1 VTVQWTPASPDDGPA
16 GAALGAAPVRLPDPP
31 GSPTVWTLLD
41 QATLWARVAE
51 LGARLR
57 ADYQGLEPI
66 LVSVLRGAVV
76 FLADLVRVADMP
88 CKVDF
93 MAVQRFQTSDQTG
106 VVRILKDLD
115 LDVTGAHVVVV
126 EDVVDSG
133 RTLAYLLEV
142 IGARRPTSL
151 RVCTLL
157 DRRGR
162 RLVEVPLAYVGF
174 EIPDAFVV
182 GYGLDF
188 DERERG
194 RDEILAVTDPEAV
207 RRDPRLLRS
216 PQGPPPAAL

>member
-1 VTVQWTPASPDDGPA
+1 VTVEWDAAS
-16 GAALGAAPVRLPDPP
+16 LQRAAPVRLPDPP
-31 GSPTVWTLLD
+31 APAAEASGPPVWTLLD
-41 QATLWARVAE
+41 RATLRARVAE
-51 LGARLR
+51 LAARLR

-76 FLADLVRVADMP
+76 FLADLVRIAAMP

-93 MAVQRFQTSDQTG
+93 MAVQRYRTSDETG

-115 LDVTGAHVVVV
+115 LEVTGTHVVLV

-133 RTLAYLLEV
+133 LTLAYLLEV
-142 IGARRPTSL
+142 LAARRPASL

-157 DRRGR
+157 DKRSR

-174 EIPDAFVV
+174 EIPDTFVF

-194 RDEILAVTDPEAV
+194 RDEILAVADPEAV
-207 RRDPRLLRS
+207 RRDPRLL
-216 PQGPPPAAL
+216 PPPGG

>member
-1 VTVQWTPASPDDGPA
+1 V
-16 GAALGAAPVRLPDPP
+16 PVRLPDPP
-31 GSPTVWTLLD
+31 RAAAGEAGTPVVWTLLD
-41 QATLWARVAE
+41 LSALQSRVAE

-66 LVSVLRGAVV
+66 MVSVLRGAVV
-76 FLADLVRVADMP
+76 FLADLVRTAAMP

-93 MAVQRFQTSDQTG
+93 MAVQRYRTSDETG

-115 LDVTGAHVVVV
+115 LDVTGAHVVLV
-126 EDVVDSG
+126 EDVVDTG
-133 RTLAYLLEV
+133 LTLAYLLEV
-142 IGARRPTSL
+142 LGARQPASL

-157 DRRGR
+157 DKRSR

-174 EIPDAFVV
+174 DIPDTFVV

-194 RDEILAVTDPEAV
+194 RDEILAVADPEAV
-207 RRDPRLLRS
+207 RRDPGLL
-216 PQGPPPAAL
+216 PPRRAAAGQRRFSR